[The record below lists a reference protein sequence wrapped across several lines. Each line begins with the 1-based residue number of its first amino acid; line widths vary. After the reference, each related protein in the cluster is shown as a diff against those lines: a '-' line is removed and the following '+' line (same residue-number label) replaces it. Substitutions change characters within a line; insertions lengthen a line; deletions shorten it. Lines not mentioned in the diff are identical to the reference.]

1 MRKDSHGFSWL
12 EIIIIIVIILL
23 TAGILV
29 PNLWKSKTQINET
42 AAVRSIRTIIAAEV
56 NYAQS
61 YGTGYTSSLSNLG
74 PPPDAMPSS
83 SLAGYVDSELAEGLK
98 EGYSFV
104 YTPGPRADNGRIQ
117 TYTLKVTP
125 VKPGETGNTFYF
137 VDQTGLIRV
146 NTSHEAGPKD
156 NPIGG

>member
-12 EIIIIIVIILL
+12 ELIIVIVIIVL

-29 PNLWKSKTQINET
+29 PNLWKSKTTINET
-42 AAVRSIRTIIAAEV
+42 AAVRSIRMIIAAEV
-56 NYAQS
+56 TYAQA
-61 YGTGYTSSLSNLG
+61 YGTGYSASLSMLG
-74 PPPDAMPSS
+74 PPPDAMPNST
-83 SLAGYVDSELAEGLK
+83 LAGYVDGEIAAGLK

-104 YTPGPRADNGRIQ
+104 YTPGARAENGRIQ
-117 TYTLKVTP
+117 TYTLKVSP
-125 VKPGETGNTFYF
+125 AKPGDTGNTYYF

-146 NTSHEAGPKD
+146 NTSHEAGPTD